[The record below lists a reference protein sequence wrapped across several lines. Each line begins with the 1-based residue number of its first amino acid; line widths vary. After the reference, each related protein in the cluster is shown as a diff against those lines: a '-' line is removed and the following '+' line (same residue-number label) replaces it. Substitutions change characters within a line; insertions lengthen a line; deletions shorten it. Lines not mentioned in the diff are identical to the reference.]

1 MIAKEKKN
9 SYRCICG
16 ILSIN
21 KGGLRATLNF
31 RKFKVALIPTYINFL
46 NFANSCVLSCLSK
59 VGKIVYVC
67 VYVCMYVCMYVY
79 VIIQFY
85 LTVFELSAPKAVIKS
100 VF

>member
-1 MIAKEKKN
+1 MSFNIVNDCKRKKH

-46 NFANSCVLSCLSK
+46 NFADSCVLSCLSK
-59 VGKIVYVC
+59 VGKIIYVC
-67 VYVCMYVCMYVY
+67 VCMY
-79 VIIQFY
+79 
-85 LTVFELSAPKAVIKS
+85 T
-100 VF
+100 